1 MKRIVTTGKPGYG
14 TSKESVQLFLN
25 LLKKNDSTKIPIH
38 ISASYSKYVY
48 ISCLL
53 LFVIEKKNGLLME
66 EMNEQVIE
74 IYICMLTDFFCTT
87 LLFFSFFF

>member
-48 ISCLL
+48 KYLVYY
-53 LFVIEKKNGLLME
+53 LF
-66 EMNEQVIE
+66 
-74 IYICMLTDFFCTT
+74 
-87 LLFFSFFF
+87 

>member
-1 MKRIVTTGKPGYG
+1 MKRVITTGKPGYG

-48 ISCLL
+48 LVYYYLL
-53 LFVIEKKNGLLME
+53 LRRRMV
-66 EMNEQVIE
+66 
-74 IYICMLTDFFCTT
+74 Y
-87 LLFFSFFF
+87 

>member
-48 ISCLL
+48 LVYL
-53 LFVIEKKNGLLME
+53 LFVIEKKD
-66 EMNEQVIE
+66 V
-74 IYICMLTDFFCTT
+74 Y
-87 LLFFSFFF
+87 